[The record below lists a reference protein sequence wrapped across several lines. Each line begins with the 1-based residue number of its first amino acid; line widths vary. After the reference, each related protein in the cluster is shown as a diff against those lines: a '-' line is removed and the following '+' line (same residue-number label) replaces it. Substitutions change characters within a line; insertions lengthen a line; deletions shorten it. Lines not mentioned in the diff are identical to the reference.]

1 MIKNVL
7 YLHGLGSAPSSQ
19 KGRFY
24 AQRLTEHGANVR
36 IPDLNVPDFEHL
48 TLTAMLERVAAEIRE
63 FPAASGG
70 VALIGS
76 SMGGLT
82 AIQFANRYKDTPE
95 GKRVEKLILMAPAI
109 EFSRADNPIW
119 REKGHIMWYHF
130 GYGEERP
137 LHYGLAENVRKYT
150 SNPVNIEIPIL
161 IYHGTHDESVDH
173 QESVRFAQGRPNV
186 DLRLLDSE
194 HQLLDKT
201 EEMLTGIVEFL
212 GL

>member
-7 YLHGLGSAPSSQ
+7 YLHGLGSAPSSN

-24 AQRLTEHGANVR
+24 EKRLGERGAEVR
-36 IPDLNVPDFEHL
+36 LPDLNVPDFEHL
-48 TLTAMLERVAAEIRE
+48 TLTAMLERVAAEIHAI
-63 FPAASGG
+63 PADSGG

-82 AIQFANRYKDTPE
+82 AIHFADRYKDTRE

-109 EFSRADNPIW
+109 EFSRDNPVW
-119 REKGHIMWYHF
+119 RKNGYIMWYHF
-130 GYGEERP
+130 GYKEERP
-137 LHYGLAENVRKYT
+137 LHYGLIEDVRKYD
-150 SNPVNIEIPIL
+150 SYAVKIKQPIL
-161 IYHGTHDESVDH
+161 IYHGTRDESVDY
-173 QESVRFAQGRPNV
+173 QESVRFAQGRSNV
-186 DLRLLDSE
+186 DLRLLDSD

-201 EEMLTGIVEFL
+201 EDMLTGIVEFL